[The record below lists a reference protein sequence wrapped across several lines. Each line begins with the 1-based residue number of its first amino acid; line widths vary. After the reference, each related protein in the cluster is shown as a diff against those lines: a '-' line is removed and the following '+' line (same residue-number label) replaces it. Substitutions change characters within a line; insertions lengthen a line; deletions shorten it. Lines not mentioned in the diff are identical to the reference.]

1 MDHHCP
7 WINNCVGYYNYKFFY
22 LFITYA
28 LLILFWV
35 SATSFLNF
43 LRSVASPDVLD
54 FGSPSFMIVFCWLYC
69 TLFGVAL
76 GGFVTFHT

>member
-1 MDHHCP
+1 MLPELTLC
-7 WINNCVGYYNYKFFY
+7 CRYYNYKFFY

-28 LLILFWV
+28 LLTLFWV

-43 LRSVASPDVLD
+43 LRSVSSSDVFD
-54 FGSPSFMIVFCWLYC
+54 IGAPSDSFLIVFCCLYC